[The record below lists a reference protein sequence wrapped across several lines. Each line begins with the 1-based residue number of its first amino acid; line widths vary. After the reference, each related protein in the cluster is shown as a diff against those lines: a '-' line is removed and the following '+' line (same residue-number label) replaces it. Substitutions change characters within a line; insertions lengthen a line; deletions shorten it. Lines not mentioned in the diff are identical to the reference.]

1 MSSTPSPE
9 PSPFRVGIT
18 PDFYTDA
25 KGRFE
30 SVVEAKFSNADR
42 LVWTAMPPQPG
53 KVGTPDALNQFDA
66 LFALGL
72 KISAE
77 SVRGVDRLAVVAR
90 WGVGYDM
97 IDVDSLTAA
106 DIALA
111 ITPGAVRRPVA
122 EAIFTFIF
130 SLTTNLLVQD
140 RIVRQGGWR
149 GDLPALGRN
158 IKGRVLGSVGCGNI
172 AQEMFRMAQSLG
184 FGRLIATDP
193 YVDPAQAA
201 ALGVELVSLD
211 ELLAQS
217 DFLTVNCFLNAA
229 TRGLIGEP
237 ELRKMKPTAYL
248 INTARGPIV
257 QEAALIRAVQERW
270 IAGAG
275 LDVFESEPLPSD
287 SPMRGLEN
295 AILCPHGLA
304 WTEELARDNGMEACD
319 NILAIARG
327 EVPSTIVN
335 KEVIQRPGFQAKLAR
350 YRR

>member
-1 MSSTPSPE
+1 MSSTDV
-9 PSPFRVGIT
+9 FRVGIT

-30 SVVEAKFSNADR
+30 SVLETKFGGADG
-42 LVWTAMPPQPG
+42 LEWTAMPPQPG

-66 LFALGL
+66 LFSLALKVNEASL
-72 KISAE
+72 T
-77 SVRGVDRLAVVAR
+77 GVDRLAVIAR

-97 IDVDSLTAA
+97 IDVDALTAA
-106 DIALA
+106 DVALA

-122 EAIFTFIF
+122 EAIFTFLF
-130 SLTTNLLVQD
+130 ALTTNLLTQD

-149 GDLPALGRN
+149 GNLPSLGRN
-158 IKGRVLGSVGCGNI
+158 LRGRVLGSVGCGNI

-193 YVDPAQAA
+193 YVDPRQAE
-201 ALGVELVSLD
+201 ALGVELVSMD
-211 ELLAQS
+211 ELLAAS
-217 DFLTVNCFLNAA
+217 DYLTINCFLSAG
-229 TRGLIGEP
+229 TRGLVGEA
-237 ELRKMKPTAYL
+237 ELRRMKPTAYL
-248 INTARGPIV
+248 INTARGSIV
-257 QEAALIRAVQERW
+257 QEAALIRALNERW

-275 LDVFESEPLPSD
+275 LDVFETEPLPAD
-287 SPMRGLEN
+287 SPMRQFDN
-295 AILCPHGLA
+295 AVLSPHGLA

-327 EVPSTIVN
+327 EAPSTIVN
-335 KEVIQRPGFQAKLAR
+335 KEVINRPGFQAKLAR